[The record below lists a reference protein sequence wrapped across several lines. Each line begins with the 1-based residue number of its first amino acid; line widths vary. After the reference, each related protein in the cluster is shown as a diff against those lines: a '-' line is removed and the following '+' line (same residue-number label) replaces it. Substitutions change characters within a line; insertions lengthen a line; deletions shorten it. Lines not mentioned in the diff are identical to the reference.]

1 MITTTLNST
10 FLQEATY
17 DSSRR
22 MLTVVF
28 KNGRTYSYQNVDK
41 TVYDGLINT
50 LVLQAASSVQTF
62 VVSSPLAPDGVK
74 ASPAL

>member
-10 FLQEATY
+10 FLREASY

-41 TVYDGLINT
+41 TVYDGLIN
-50 LVLQAASSVQTF
+50 ARSSIRYFGTNIVGKFTTG
-62 VVSSPLAPDGVK
+62 S
-74 ASPAL
+74 

>member
-22 MLTVVF
+22 TLLVVF
-28 KNGRTYSYQNVDK
+28 KNGRTYTYENVDK
-41 TVYDGLINT
+41 TVYDGLIN
-50 LVLQAASSVQTF
+50 ARSSSRFFGANIAGKFSTG
-62 VVSSPLAPDGVK
+62 S
-74 ASPAL
+74 

>member
-1 MITTTLNST
+1 MITNTLDST

-41 TVYDGLINT
+41 TVYDGLIN
-50 LVLQAASSVQTF
+50 ARSSIRFFGANIRGQFTTG
-62 VVSSPLAPDGVK
+62 S
-74 ASPAL
+74 

>member
-10 FLQEATY
+10 FLREASY

-41 TVYDGLINT
+41 TVYDGLIN
-50 LVLQAASSVQTF
+50 ARSSSRYFGTNIVGKFATG
-62 VVSSPLAPDGVK
+62 S
-74 ASPAL
+74 

>member
-28 KNGRTYSYQNVDK
+28 KNGRTYSYQNVDQS
-41 TVYDGLINT
+41 VYQGLIS
-50 LVLQAASSVQTF
+50 ADSSSRFFGANIRGRFTTD
-62 VVSSPLAPDGVK
+62 S
-74 ASPAL
+74 